1 MPTKSQIDRAGERL
15 RKAETPSEADREIY
29 NAHRASYLQPLNE
42 VVQALRE
49 LASGMPVT
57 HRLKRLD
64 ATVHKLRRQ
73 RTRLSSI
80 EDIAGCR
87 VVLPTWR
94 EQRELFDRVRGE
106 LEVVRER
113 DYQRDPRHGYR
124 ALHAVVHVD
133 DQPVEIQLRT
143 ELEDRWANFV
153 DQLAQEDLDIKYGG
167 GSPLNQVLLQG
178 ISAMFEDYDAIKIL
192 RHRIISAFST
202 LEGAETQLADFD
214 RFLDEL
220 SQEAPTLEAG
230 TSAEAGDEDAHIG
243 GDTLTVIAGDTTT
256 VLEANTT
263 ALQTVLDG
271 GREYIGTV
279 RAYLEH
285 LAAESEAWLGER
297 GRGNT

>member
-1 MPTKSQIDRAGERL
+1 
-15 RKAETPSEADREIY
+15 
-29 NAHRASYLQPLNE
+29 
-42 VVQALRE
+42 
-49 LASGMPVT
+49 
-57 HRLKRLD
+57 
-64 ATVHKLRRQ
+64 
-73 RTRLSSI
+73 
-80 EDIAGCR
+80 
-87 VVLPTWR
+87 
-94 EQRELFDRVRGE
+94 
-106 LEVVRER
+106 
-113 DYQRDPRHGYR
+113 
-124 ALHAVVHVD
+124 
-133 DQPVEIQLRT
+133 
-143 ELEDRWANFV
+143 
-153 DQLAQEDLDIKYGG
+153 
-167 GSPLNQVLLQG
+167 
-178 ISAMFEDYDAIKIL
+178 MFEDYDAIKIL